1 MNDHTVCRPKRGGLR
16 QRARGLGL
24 AGLGTVLLTAAT
36 ISPAAAANVRP
47 NPTPQLPGGLQSKL
61 NTGLGLAMGVAVFAA
76 VLGVIIV
83 AFLLFLAA
91 RRGSLEDHMGRL
103 GAVLAGCVLLGG
115 ASSLV
120 MFMV

>member
-1 MNDHTVCRPKRGGLR
+1 MKTPTLPAAQSRVRHQVRR
-16 QRARGLGL
+16 LGL
-24 AGLGTVLLTAAT
+24 ASLGAFLLTLTA
-36 ISPAAAANVRP
+36 ISPASANNVRP
-47 NPTPQLPGGLQSKL
+47 SPTPQLPGGLQSKL

-120 MFMV
+120 MFMI